1 MKYYSLKN
9 TKISLTFSEALKKG
23 LSEDKGLFFPRTI
36 PTLPKSFFQKII
48 KMSINDI
55 ALEIIKP
62 YIGESIDENTLLREK
77 SQHLDNL
84 DLRIRQQKKLLISNN
99 KNKLERLSD
108 NLNNNNPISRLDFM
122 NDKVNSLFNS
132 LNREMNQKIQ
142 FNNSLLAKLYK
153 NIEILNPLS
162 ILDRGYAIVMN
173 KKGEAIKSTKKV
185 AKGEKLK
192 ARLSDG
198 LMDIEG
204 LQAVALMDAA
214 IEQAY
219 RAVREL
225 PR

>member
-1 MKYYSLKN
+1 M
-9 TKISLTFSEALKKG
+9 
-23 LSEDKGLFFPRTI
+23 
-36 PTLPKSFFQKII
+36 
-48 KMSINDI
+48 
-55 ALEIIKP
+55 
-62 YIGESIDENTLLREK
+62 LREK

-108 NLNNNNPISRLDFM
+108 NLNNNNPISKLDLM
-122 NDKVNSLFNS
+122 HDKVNSLFDI
-132 LNREMNQKIQ
+132 LNRGISQKIQ
-142 FNNSLLAKLYK
+142 FNNNLLAKLYK

-198 LMDIEG
+198 LMDIEV
-204 LQAVALMDAA
+204 LNN
-214 IEQAY
+214 E
-219 RAVREL
+219 
-225 PR
+225 